1 MAKLHLVKLY
11 RVPCHLYLFL
21 PQALKPEIESTIE
34 QAYKIL
40 QDDISAP
47 ADLELRRQYLG
58 PDSTKP
64 PEERFFFF
72 DC

>member
-1 MAKLHLVKLY
+1 MYNNFFQAT
-11 RVPCHLYLFL
+11 YLFL
-21 PQALKPEIESTIE
+21 CLSQELKPEIENTIE

-58 PDSTKP
+58 PDSNKP

-72 DC
+72 NC